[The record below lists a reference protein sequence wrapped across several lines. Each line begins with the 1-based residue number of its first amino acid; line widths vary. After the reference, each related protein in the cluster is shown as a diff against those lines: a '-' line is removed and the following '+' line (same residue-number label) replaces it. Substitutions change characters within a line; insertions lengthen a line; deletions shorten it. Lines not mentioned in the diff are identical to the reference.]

1 MRDTRAPTFEL
12 RVVAEGEQGYR
23 LALWQRAAGSCAP
36 TRLSEEQEGTS
47 AVSPLRGA
55 ERGTGGEVGSRPLVT
70 LAGSA
75 LQVAL
80 DQVLDALKR
89 EGHRATAL
97 RPTRGEP
104 LVLGDEAG
112 VRLACHPH
120 DPAVRHDTGLRG
132 IHRVLG
138 SVDGLKKFISIAPS
152 KYHGLNFCQG
162 TVGEMLKDPGKEI
175 FDVIRYFGERKKIF
189 MVHFRNI
196 KGGYL
201 NFEEVY
207 PDNGDMDMYRSMR
220 LYQDVGYE
228 GMFLPDHVPQ
238 SEVDPDGERQHSF
251 CLGYIRALIQVVNS
265 DVSGRRP
272 ALAL

>member
-1 MRDTRAPTFEL
+1 VRDTRAPTFEL

-112 VRLACHPH
+112 VRLGLLFLALKPLTKVSRME
-120 DPAVRHDTGLRG
+120 AIAAGLRG
-132 IHRVLG
+132 MPAEEAYYW
-138 SVDGLKKFISIAPS
+138 FS
-152 KYHGLNFCQG
+152 KCAA
-162 TVGEMLKDPGKEI
+162 
-175 FDVIRYFGERKKIF
+175 
-189 MVHFRNI
+189 
-196 KGGYL
+196 
-201 NFEEVY
+201 
-207 PDNGDMDMYRSMR
+207 
-220 LYQDVGYE
+220 
-228 GMFLPDHVPQ
+228 
-238 SEVDPDGERQHSF
+238 RQHS
-251 CLGYIRALIQVVNS
+251 GRAQQ
-265 DVSGRRP
+265 
-272 ALAL
+272 ALRILLAGE